1 MSLTSSMSTLA
12 LKPDNIRYVSLE
24 SGSSTNVAVWESWHK
39 LRLSAH
45 HGKKLIKKNF
55 KPYHPKVKTFF
66 LHDLDQ
72 FDLEPG
78 EKVTIVIRT
87 LKKLF
92 GNISNSNSLRAK
104 RMNAK
109 LSFVRVKG
117 LQHFKDGKS
126 ISDLIEFPDSY
137 WAAHDNL
144 IKAKKQYQISSDQ
157 PKQRLET
164 IPEESDEV
172 EKSGMNRL
180 NNEQVSKLKIFRK
193 FVILSR
199 LAKIIFEI
207 IIFPFILIWQDY
219 LY

>member
-12 LKPDNIRYVSLE
+12 LKHDNVRGDSTFESLE
-24 SGSSTNVAVWESWHK
+24 SGSSPSVAVWESWHK

-55 KPYHPKVKTFF
+55 KPYHPKVRTLF
-66 LHDLDQ
+66 LHELDQ

-78 EKVTIVIRT
+78 EKVTIVMRT

-92 GNISNSNSLRAK
+92 GNISKSNSLRAK

-117 LQHFKDGKS
+117 LQYFKDGKS
-126 ISDLIEFPDSY
+126 ITDLIEFPDSY

-144 IKAKKQYQISSDQ
+144 IKAKDNKKQYRISSDQ
-157 PKQRLET
+157 PIQ
-164 IPEESDEV
+164 
-172 EKSGMNRL
+172 RL
-180 NNEQVSKLKIFRK
+180 NNEQVSKLKILRMKFETLPFR
-193 FVILSR
+193 
-199 LAKIIFEI
+199 AKIIFE
-207 IIFPFILIWQDY
+207 
-219 LY
+219 